1 MDIKDDILSR
11 AYISLFVI
19 IGICLFIIGKA
30 AYIQQSQGK
39 YWRSLNEALH
49 QKTDT
54 IIAERGTIFSEDG
67 KMLSTSIPEF
77 DIYID
82 FAAEG
87 LRAQKGKTF
96 YKNIDS
102 LSIELSSLFGD
113 YTAMEYRKI
122 LVGEYKKKTR
132 YFQFKKHIN
141 YTDFKALNT
150 FHLVKLGRNTS
161 GFIVEVKNRRLNPYG
176 NLAFRTI
183 GLARDSFKVGLEL
196 SYDSLLKGISGTRT
210 VRYIAGG
217 VAVPVEDAIETE
229 TQNGKDIVTTID
241 VLTQEITENSL
252 HEMLF
257 KNQAQY
263 GCAVVMETK
272 TGKIKAIA
280 NLGLDSAAL
289 LKSFNE
295 KSEYREIKNY
305 ALYATEPGSTFKLAT
320 MIALLDDG
328 KIKTTTPVDLQGG
341 LWQFAPNA
349 TVTDAEVHGRGLVSA
364 EQAFELSSNVGM
376 AKMIWNNY
384 AYNPSAYINKLHS
397 LRMDTV
403 SGIDLVGE
411 RKPIFHKPGTRGWER
426 TTLPWMAH
434 GYNVSVTPLQT
445 LTLYNAVANN
455 GKMMK
460 PYLVSSVRNEG
471 VTVKEFQPIVL
482 NEKICSDSALAAVKR
497 CMVGVCHSS
506 FGTAKKLFLN
516 NPYLVAGKTGT
527 SFVVDNKISYSDKIY
542 QSSFA
547 GFFPADH
554 PQYTCIVIVV
564 NKANSPMHL
573 GAEVAGPV
581 FKEISDRLYTMYVKN
596 SQSTNDVRYNN
607 DGEVVSYSGYKED
620 AKYVLNKVNVKYQD
634 NAGLASDWVS
644 ANSNLK
650 ALQFNTLNTQKQ
662 SMPQLKGMN
671 LKDAVFLCEE
681 IGLKVVAKGKGKVKD
696 QSILEGTKISFGQ
709 VINIGLN

>member
-1 MDIKDDILSR
+1 
-11 AYISLFVI
+11 V
-19 IGICLFIIGKA
+19 
-30 AYIQQSQGK
+30 
-39 YWRSLNEALH
+39 LN
-49 QKTDT
+49 
-54 IIAERGTIFSEDG
+54 
-67 KMLSTSIPEF
+67 
-77 DIYID
+77 
-82 FAAEG
+82 
-87 LRAQKGKTF
+87 
-96 YKNIDS
+96 
-102 LSIELSSLFGD
+102 
-113 YTAMEYRKI
+113 
-122 LVGEYKKKTR
+122 
-132 YFQFKKHIN
+132 
-141 YTDFKALNT
+141 
-150 FHLVKLGRNTS
+150 
-161 GFIVEVKNRRLNPYG
+161 
-176 NLAFRTI
+176 RTI
-183 GLARDSFKVGLEL
+183 PVSVKVVNG
-196 SYDSLLKGISGTRT
+196 R
-210 VRYIAGG
+210 
-217 VAVPVEDAIETE
+217 VATVPV
-229 TQNGKDIVTTID
+229 GTTIPN
-241 VLTQEITENSL
+241 VPP
-252 HEMLF
+252 
-257 KNQAQY
+257 
-263 GCAVVMETK
+263 
-272 TGKIKAIA
+272 
-280 NLGLDSAAL
+280 NL
-289 LKSFNE
+289 K
-295 KSEYREIKNY
+295 YP
-305 ALYATEPGSTFKLAT
+305 EPVPT
-320 MIALLDDG
+320 
-328 KIKTTTPVDLQGG
+328 
-341 LWQFAPNA
+341 FAPNA

-497 CMVGVCHSS
+497 CMIGVCHSS
-506 FGTAKKLFLN
+506 FGTAKKLFIN

>member
-1 MDIKDDILSR
+1 MEIRDDIFSR
-11 AYISLFVI
+11 AIICFILI
-19 IGICLFIIGKA
+19 IGICLWIFGRA
-30 AYIQQSQGK
+30 AYIQQGQGK
-39 YWRSLNEALH
+39 YWRSLNESLH

-77 DIYID
+77 DVYID

-87 LRAQKGKTF
+87 LRAKKGDKF
-96 YKNIDS
+96 YKNVDS
-102 LSIELSSLFGD
+102 LSIELSDLFKD
-113 YTAMEYRKI
+113 YSALEYRKI
-122 LVGEYKKKTR
+122 LVNEYKKRTR
-132 YFQFKKHIN
+132 YFPFKKHIN
-141 YTDFKALNT
+141 YTQFKNLNT
-150 FHLVKLGRNTS
+150 FHLVRLGRNTS
-161 GFIVEVKNRRLNPYG
+161 GFIVEVKNKRLNPYG

-241 VLTQEITENSL
+241 VLTQEIVENAL

-289 LKSFNE
+289 LKSFND

-320 MIALLDDG
+320 MITLLDDG
-328 KIKTTTPVDLQGG
+328 KIKPTTPVDLQGG

-349 TVTDAEVHGRGLVSA
+349 TVTDAEVHGRGIVTA
-364 EQAFELSSNVGM
+364 EEAFELSSNVGM
-376 AKMIWNNY
+376 AKMIWYNY
-384 AYNPSAYINKLHS
+384 ANNPSAYVNKLHS

-460 PYLVSSVRNEG
+460 PYLVSSIMNEG
-471 VTVKEFQPIVL
+471 LTVKEFQPIVL
-482 NEKICSDSALAAVKR
+482 NEKICNDSALAAVKR
-497 CMVGVCHSS
+497 CMIGVCHSNI
-506 FGTAKKLFLN
+506 GTARKLFSN
-516 NPYLVAGKTGT
+516 NAYLVAGKTGT
-527 SFVVDNKISYSDKIY
+527 SFVVDNKIRYSDKIY

-547 GFFPADH
+547 GFFPADN
-554 PQYTCIVIVV
+554 PQYTCVVIVV
-564 NKANSPMHL
+564 NKANSPLHF

-581 FKEISDRLYTMYVKN
+581 FKEIADRLYTTYVKN
-596 SQSTNDVRYNN
+596 SNINN
-607 DGEVVSYSGYKED
+607 KISYKKDSNSIAFVGYRDD
-620 AKYVLNKVNVKYQD
+620 AKSVLNSIDLKYLD
-634 NAGLASDWVS
+634 NSDLANDWVKT
-644 ANSNLK
+644 NTSNRK
-650 ALQFNTLNTQKQ
+650 IQFSSVITQKQ
-662 SMPQLKGMN
+662 IMPQLKGMN

-681 IGLKVVAKGKGKVKD
+681 MGLKVVVKGTGKVKD
-696 QSILEGTKISFGQ
+696 QSIIEGARFSYGQ

>member
-1 MDIKDDILSR
+1 MDIKNEILSR
-11 AYISLFVI
+11 AYLTFFAV
-19 IGICLFIIGKA
+19 IGISLFIIGKA
-30 AYIQQSQGK
+30 AFIQQSQGK

-82 FAAEG
+82 FAAQG
-87 LRAQKGKTF
+87 LRAKKGEKF
-96 YKNIDS
+96 YKNVDS
-102 LSIELSSLFGD
+102 LCIELNGLFGD
-113 YTAMEYRKI
+113 YTAQEYRKI
-122 LVGEYKKKTR
+122 LVNEYKKKTR

-141 YTDFKALNT
+141 YTQFKQLNT

-161 GFIVEVKNRRLNPYG
+161 GFIVEVKSRRLNPYG

-241 VLTQEITENSL
+241 VLTQEITENAL
-252 HEMLF
+252 HNMLF
-257 KNQAQY
+257 KNQSQY

-289 LKSFNE
+289 TKSFNE

-341 LWQFAPNA
+341 LWQFAQNA
-349 TVTDAEVHGRGLVSA
+349 TVTDAEVHGRGIVSA
-364 EQAFELSSNVGM
+364 QEAFELSSNVGM

-384 AYNPSAYINKLHS
+384 ANNPSAYINKLHS
-397 LRMDTV
+397 LRLDTV

-460 PYLVSSVRNEG
+460 PYLASAIMNEG
-471 VTVKEFQPIVL
+471 VTIKEFQPTVI
-482 NEKICSDSALAAVKR
+482 NEKICNDSALAAVKK
-497 CMVGVCHSS
+497 CMIGVCHSS
-506 FGTAKKLFLN
+506 LGTAKKLFIN

-527 SFVVDNKISYSDKIY
+527 SFVVDNKIKYSDRIY

-547 GFFPADH
+547 GFFPADN
-554 PQYTCIVIVV
+554 PQYTCVVIIV
-564 NKANSPMHL
+564 NKASSPQHF

-581 FKEISDRLYTMYVKN
+581 FKEIADRLYTTYVKN
-596 SQSTNDVRYNN
+596 SNINKSIVYKKD
-607 DGEVVSYSGYKED
+607 SSSIAYSGYKED
-620 AKYVLNKVNVKYQD
+620 AKYILNMLNAKYLD
-634 NAGLASDWVS
+634 NSDLANDWIKTNT
-644 ANSNLK
+644 NSKNI
-650 ALQFNTLNTQKQ
+650 QFNSIATQKQ
-662 SMPQLKGMN
+662 IMPSLKGMN
-671 LKDAVFLCEE
+671 LKDAVFMCEE
-681 IGLKVVAKGKGKVKD
+681 IGLKVVAKGKGKVNQ
-696 QSILEGTKISFGQ
+696 QSIGEGSKISFGQ